1 MKKYDKYGRLLIEQ
15 SVVTVSTIVT
25 TAITADYVVAGAA
38 VSSGDTVYLRSGG
51 VYRYDASS
59 PSTYAKNVGVSLQ
72 SGVTGDTVTVVYSGE
87 AYVSG
92 FGLTPEDVYYADP
105 TNPGKLT
112 TTPVGPGVL
121 QLMGVAKDS
130 DTLIV
135 DIKQPVILI

>member
-15 SVVTVSTIVT
+15 DVITISTVVTTG
-25 TAITADYVVAGAA
+25 ITADYVVDTA
-38 VSSGDTVYLRSGG
+38 VSSGDTVMPVGAKIN
-51 VYRYDASS
+51 RYDSS
-59 PSTYAKNVGVSLQ
+59 NTAHYGANVGVALQ
-72 SGVTGDTVTVVYSGE
+72 SGIAGDTVTVLYSGE

-92 FGLTPEDVYYADP
+92 YGLVAGTVYYADT

-112 TTPVGPGVL
+112 TTPVSPGVL
-121 QLMGVAKDS
+121 QIIGVAKDS